1 MKVILIS
8 EECHRLIGV
17 AKNMR
22 SAFQFLLD
30 DRWITEDTE
39 FFEPNPDCDA
49 ERVILKDVMKDLKH
63 ANPIDSLLF
72 LYMTDEDY
80 FADQFYFREEDVIE
94 YD

>member
-8 EECHRLIGV
+8 EENHGLIGV

-30 DRWITEDTE
+30 DKWITEDTE
-39 FFEPNPDCDA
+39 FFEPNPDCDV
-49 ERVILKDVMKDLKH
+49 EYIVLKDVMKDLKH
-63 ANPIDSLLF
+63 TNPLDSLLF